1 MCGLWPAFYF
11 MTAKKNDR
19 GYALIM
25 TIWIMVFLIITAL
38 NFTLSNRFSIAM
50 VRNFKEQ
57 SEGYYIAMAGYHT
70 VLNYLKSDKDPAV
83 DFIDEKGRFHIDTE
97 TEPLPEVIRVSGGEF
112 RVKIIDEEGKINI
125 NYVNELILREVFKN
139 LGMEA
144 DRIDEMVDSLKDW
157 IDFDDLHRLKGAE
170 DDYYEEY
177 GYTAKN
183 GRIDVIGELALINGF
198 GEDFLKRAD
207 DGNTVLPAFTTFGTG
222 NININTASA
231 QVLRLLGLN
240 EIDIETI
247 MRQRTETI
255 GGYRAIP
262 AQYTSKGL
270 KKTWSAYFTIE
281 IEGRKRGSN
290 ISYNIRSVV
299 KRVKSPKGFK
309 IETLYWSEDVSY
321 NSH

>member
-1 MCGLWPAFYF
+1 MIEYIS
-11 MTAKKNDR
+11 KQK

-25 TIWIMVFLIITAL
+25 TIWIMVFLTITAL

-57 SEGYYIAMAGYHT
+57 AEGYYIAMAGYHT

-83 DFIDEKGRFHIDTE
+83 DFVDEKGRFHIDSD
-97 TEPLPEVIRVSGGEF
+97 TEPLPEKVKVAGGEF
-112 RVKIIDEEGKINI
+112 TVKIIDEEGKINI
-125 NYVNELILREVFKN
+125 NYVNERILREVFKN
-139 LGMEA
+139 MGFEA
-144 DRIDEMVDSLKDW
+144 DRIDEMIDSLKDW

-170 DDYYEEY
+170 DDFYEEY

-183 GRIDVIGELALINGF
+183 GRIDVIEELKLVNGF
-198 GEDFLKRAD
+198 GEDFFRKAGEEAGMVRS
-207 DGNTVLPAFTTFGTG
+207 VFTTFGTG
-222 NININTASA
+222 NININTASP
-231 QVLRLLGLN
+231 QVLKLLGLN
-240 EIDIETI
+240 EIDVENI
-247 MRQRTETI
+247 MQQRTETI

-262 AQYTSKGL
+262 AQYTNKGL

-299 KRVKSPKGFK
+299 KRVKAPKGFR
-309 IETLYWSEDVSY
+309 IETLYWREYVSY
-321 NSH
+321 GSS

>member
-1 MCGLWPAFYF
+1 
-11 MTAKKNDR
+11 MTAKSNNR

-25 TIWIMVFLIITAL
+25 TIWILVFLTITAL

-57 SEGYYIAMAGYHT
+57 AEGYYIAISGYHT

-83 DFIDEKGRFHIDTE
+83 DFVDEKGRFHIDPD
-97 TEPLPEVIRVSGGEF
+97 TEPLPEIVKVAGGEF
-112 RVKIIDEEGKINI
+112 KVKIIDEEGKINI
-125 NYVNELILREVFKN
+125 NYVNERILREVFKN
-139 LGMEA
+139 LGFEA

-183 GRIDVIGELALINGF
+183 GRIDLIDELILVNGF
-198 GEDFLKRAD
+198 GRDFFKKVGEDGGSVRS
-207 DGNTVLPAFTTFGTG
+207 VFTTFGTG

-231 QVLRLLGLN
+231 QVLKLLGLN
-240 EIDIETI
+240 EIDIENI
-247 MRQRTETI
+247 MQQRTETI

-262 AQYTSKGL
+262 GQYASKGL
-270 KKTWSAYFTIE
+270 KKTWSAYFTVE
-281 IEGRKRGSN
+281 VQGRKMGSN

-299 KRVKSPKGFK
+299 KRVKAPKGFK
-309 IETLYWSEDVSY
+309 IETLYWRENVRYD
-321 NSH
+321 NR

>member
-1 MCGLWPAFYF
+1 
-11 MTAKKNDR
+11 MTEYIPDDR

-25 TIWIMVFLIITAL
+25 TIWILVFLTITAL

-57 SEGYYIAMAGYHT
+57 TEGYYIAMSGYHT
-70 VLNYLKSDKDPAV
+70 VLNYLKSDKDPAI
-83 DFIDEKGRFHIDTE
+83 DFIDEKGRFHIDLD
-97 TEPLPEVIRVSGGEF
+97 TEPLPETIKVAGGEF
-112 RVKIIDEEGKINI
+112 KVKIIDEEGKINI
-125 NYVNELILREVFKN
+125 NYVNERILREVFKN
-139 LGMEA
+139 LGFEA
-144 DRIDEMVDSLKDW
+144 DRIDEMIDSLKDW

-183 GRIDVIGELALINGF
+183 GRIDLIDELILVNGF
-198 GEDFLKRAD
+198 GKDFFKKVGEDAGAVRS
-207 DGNTVLPAFTTFGTG
+207 VFTTFGTG

-231 QVLRLLGLN
+231 QVLKLLGLN
-240 EIDIETI
+240 EIDIENI
-247 MRQRTETI
+247 MQQRTETI

-262 AQYTSKGL
+262 AQYVSRGL
-270 KKTWSAYFTIE
+270 KKTWSAYFSIE

-299 KRVKSPKGFK
+299 KRVKAPRGFR
-309 IETLYWSEDVSY
+309 IETLYWRENVRYDY
-321 NSH
+321 R